1 MRNSDM
7 PTNYVPTS
15 EVPNGEQALA
25 LEQLSRSQ
33 GSGITAEQLLGRWRL
48 QLLWSKGRAQPNP
61 ATAALLRGLQA
72 SLSIA
77 TPAAPTHANADLAV
91 VNSVQ
96 LGALQLRFS
105 GSGNLRGRRPLLE
118 FWFDQ
123 LELKLGRQSLWR
135 QAISRQPEPRRR
147 PFFALIA
154 RSGTAD
160 SGWLL
165 ARGRGGGLALWVLD
179 PQLEKVSDA

>member
-1 MRNSDM
+1 MPNSKIL
-7 PTNYVPTS
+7 S
-15 EVPNGEQALA
+15 GEEALA
-25 LEQLSRSQ
+25 LERLSRRQ
-33 GSGITAEQLLGRWRL
+33 GSGLTAVQLFGHWRL
-48 QLLWSKGRAQPNP
+48 QLLWSKGRANPNP

-72 SLSIA
+72 SLSITTRGDNPIA
-77 TPAAPTHANADLAV
+77 TADAPSLETGDLKV

-123 LELKLGRQSLWR
+123 LELRLGRQTLWR

-154 RSGTAD
+154 RSGSAD
-160 SGWLL
+160 NDWLL
-165 ARGRGGGLALWVLD
+165 ARGRGGGLALWLLD
-179 PQLEKVSDA
+179 PQLAKASDA

>member
-1 MRNSDM
+1 M
-7 PTNYVPTS
+7 PSSKMPTS
-15 EVPNGEQALA
+15 EIPSGEQALA
-25 LEQLSRSQ
+25 LEQLSRRQ
-33 GSGITAEQLLGRWRL
+33 GSAITAEQLFGRWRL

-77 TPAAPTHANADLAV
+77 TGDVTPDAPSMERGDLKV

-123 LELKLGRQSLWR
+123 LELRLGRQSLWR

-154 RSGTAD
+154 RSGAAD
-160 SGWLL
+160 NGWLL

-179 PQLEKVSDA
+179 PQLEKASDD

>member
-1 MRNSDM
+1 M
-7 PTNYVPTS
+7 PTSGIPS
-15 EVPNGEQALA
+15 GEQALA
-25 LEQLSRSQ
+25 LERLSRSQ
-33 GSGITAEQLLGRWRL
+33 GSGIIAKQLFGHWRL

-77 TPAAPTHANADLAV
+77 TRDAPSLETGELTV

-96 LGALQLRFS
+96 IGALQLRFS

-123 LELKLGRQSLWR
+123 LELRLGGQRLWR

-147 PFFALIA
+147 PFFALIS
-154 RSGTAD
+154 RSGAAKN
-160 SGWLL
+160 GWLL

-179 PQLEKVSDA
+179 PELEKASDA

>member
-1 MRNSDM
+1 M
-7 PTNYVPTS
+7 PSSKMPTS
-15 EVPNGEQALA
+15 EIPSGEQALA
-25 LEQLSRSQ
+25 LERLSRRQ
-33 GSGITAEQLLGRWRL
+33 GSAITAEQLFGRWRL

-77 TPAAPTHANADLAV
+77 TRDAPPDAPSLETGELTV

-96 LGALQLRFS
+96 IGALQLRFS

-123 LELKLGRQSLWR
+123 LELRLGRQSLWR

-147 PFFALIA
+147 PFFALIS
-154 RSGTAD
+154 RSGTAEN
-160 SGWLL
+160 GWLL

-179 PQLEKVSDA
+179 PQLEKASDA

>member
-1 MRNSDM
+1 MYKLDLM
-7 PTNYVPTS
+7 PTS
-15 EVPNGEQALA
+15 EIPNGEQALA
-25 LEQLSRSQ
+25 LEELSRRQ
-33 GSGITAEQLLGRWRL
+33 GSGITADQLFGRWRL

-77 TPAAPTHANADLAV
+77 TRDAPSLETGELTV

-96 LGALQLRFS
+96 IGALQLRFS

-123 LELKLGRQSLWR
+123 LELRLGRQSLWR

-147 PFFALIA
+147 PFFALIS
-154 RSGTAD
+154 RSGAAKN
-160 SGWLL
+160 GWLL

-179 PQLEKVSDA
+179 PELEKASDA

>member
-1 MRNSDM
+1 M
-7 PTNYVPTS
+7 PTSGIPS
-15 EVPNGEQALA
+15 GEQALA
-25 LEQLSRSQ
+25 LERLSRSQ
-33 GSGITAEQLLGRWRL
+33 GSGIIAKQLFGHWRL

-77 TPAAPTHANADLAV
+77 TRDAPSLETGELTV

-96 LGALQLRFS
+96 IGALQLRFS

-123 LELKLGRQSLWR
+123 LELRLGRQRLWR

-147 PFFALIA
+147 PFFALIS
-154 RSGTAD
+154 RSGAAKN
-160 SGWLL
+160 GWLL

-179 PQLEKVSDA
+179 PELEKASDA

>member
-1 MRNSDM
+1 M
-7 PTNYVPTS
+7 PTSGIPS
-15 EVPNGEQALA
+15 GEQALA
-25 LEQLSRSQ
+25 LERLSRSQ
-33 GSGITAEQLLGRWRL
+33 GSGISAKQLFGHWRL

-77 TPAAPTHANADLAV
+77 TRDAPPDAPSLETGELTV

-96 LGALQLRFS
+96 IGALQLRFS

-123 LELKLGRQSLWR
+123 LELRLGRQSLWR
-135 QAISRQPEPRRR
+135 QAISRQPEPRRS

-160 SGWLL
+160 NGWLL

-179 PQLEKVSDA
+179 PQLEKASDA

>member
-1 MRNSDM
+1 M
-7 PTNYVPTS
+7 PTS
-15 EVPNGEQALA
+15 EIPSGEQALA
-25 LEQLSRSQ
+25 LERLSRHQ
-33 GSGITAEQLLGRWRL
+33 GSGITAEQLCGRWRL

-77 TPAAPTHANADLAV
+77 TPDAPSLETSELTV
-91 VNSVQ
+91 LNSVQ

-123 LELKLGRQSLWR
+123 LELRLGRQSLWS
-135 QAISRQPEPRRR
+135 QAISRQPQPRRR

-154 RSGTAD
+154 RSGATEN
-160 SGWLL
+160 GWLL

-179 PQLEKVSDA
+179 PQPEKASDA

>member
-1 MRNSDM
+1 M
-7 PTNYVPTS
+7 PSSEIPTS
-15 EVPNGEQALA
+15 EIPSGDQALA
-25 LEQLSRSQ
+25 LERLCLGQ
-33 GSGITAEQLLGRWRL
+33 GSGITAEQLVGRWRL
-48 QLLWSKGRAQPNP
+48 QQLWSKGRTQANP

-72 SLSIA
+72 SLTIT
-77 TPAAPTHANADLAV
+77 TPGAPSLETADLAV

-96 LGALQLRFS
+96 LGALQLRLS

-123 LELKLGRQSLWR
+123 LELRLGRQSLWR

-154 RSGTAD
+154 RSGAAD
-160 SGWLL
+160 NGWLL

-179 PQLEKVSDA
+179 PQLEKASDA

>member
-1 MRNSDM
+1 M
-7 PTNYVPTS
+7 PSSKMPTS
-15 EVPNGEQALA
+15 EIPSGDQALA
-25 LEQLSRSQ
+25 LERLSRRQ
-33 GSGITAEQLLGRWRL
+33 GSGITAEQLCGRWRL
-48 QLLWSKGRAQPNP
+48 QLLWSKGRAQANP

-77 TPAAPTHANADLAV
+77 TREAPSMEQGELTVL
-91 VNSVQ
+91 NSVQ

-123 LELKLGRQSLWR
+123 LELQLGRQTLWR
-135 QAISRQPEPRRR
+135 QAIIRQPEPRRR

-154 RSGTAD
+154 RSGAAD
-160 SGWLL
+160 NDWLL

-179 PQLEKVSDA
+179 PQLGKGSDA

>member
-1 MRNSDM
+1 M
-7 PTNYVPTS
+7 PSSKMPTS
-15 EVPNGEQALA
+15 EIPSGEQALA
-25 LEQLSRSQ
+25 LERLSRRQ
-33 GSGITAEQLLGRWRL
+33 GSAITAEQLCGRWRL
-48 QLLWSKGRAQPNP
+48 QLLWGKGKAQPNP

-77 TPAAPTHANADLAV
+77 TPDAPSLERGDLKV

-96 LGALQLRFS
+96 IGALQLRFS

-123 LELKLGRQSLWR
+123 LELRLGRQSLWR

-154 RSGTAD
+154 RSGAANN
-160 SGWLL
+160 GWLL

-179 PQLEKVSDA
+179 PQLEKASEA

>member
-1 MRNSDM
+1 M
-7 PTNYVPTS
+7 PSSKMPTS
-15 EVPNGEQALA
+15 EIPSGDQALA
-25 LEQLSRSQ
+25 LERLSRHQ

-48 QLLWSKGRAQPNP
+48 QLLWRKGKAQPNP

-77 TPAAPTHANADLAV
+77 TRDVSPDAPSLEQGELTV

-118 FWFDQ
+118 FWFDK
-123 LELKLGRQSLWR
+123 LELRLGSQSLWR
-135 QAISRQPEPRRR
+135 HAITRQPEPRRR
-147 PFFALIA
+147 PFFALIS
-154 RSGTAD
+154 RSGAAD
-160 SGWLL
+160 HCWLL
-165 ARGRGGGLALWVLD
+165 ARGLGGGLALWVLD
-179 PQLEKVSDA
+179 PELEKASDA